1 MPPPRSPLPRS
12 PLLDRYGPWAVVTG
26 ASSGIG
32 QAFARDLGAAGF
44 RLVLVGRQPKT
55 LESLA
60 RDLDPAFDS
69 SGGQTRHRVLSA
81 DLADLRSPL
90 AIADACADID
100 VGLLV
105 CSAGFGSSG
114 PFIDTTLPNELG
126 MIDVNCR
133 ALTEL
138 TWRFTQ
144 SFRNRSRAGTPNRR
158 SGMILMSSLVGFQ
171 GVPKAATYAATKA
184 FVQSLAEA
192 LHHELFPL
200 GIDVIASA
208 PGPIHSGFAARAGMT
223 MGMAQQPSVVARAS
237 LRALG
242 RRATVRPGWLAKGLE
257 AALKP
262 LPRFG
267 RVRMMGVVMNGMAR
281 RSLHADRSA

>member
-1 MPPPRSPLPRS
+1 MPTPRPTTRAQIA
-12 PLLDRYGPWAVVTG
+12 LLDRYGPWAVVTG

-32 QAFARDLGAAGF
+32 QAFARHLADAGF
-44 RLVLVGRQPKT
+44 RLVLVGRQAAT

-60 RDLDPAFDS
+60 HDLDPGLDPAN
-69 SGGQTRHRVLSA
+69 GQTRHRVLSA
-81 DLADLRSPL
+81 DLADASAPR
-90 AIADACADID
+90 AMWEACADID
-100 VGLLV
+100 IGLLI
-105 CSAGFGSSG
+105 CSAGYGSSG
-114 PFIDTTLPNELG
+114 SFIETTLADEVG

-133 ALTEL
+133 AVTEL
-138 TWRFTQ
+138 TWRFAQ
-144 SFRNRSRAGTPNRR
+144 SLRERTRSGAPNRR
-158 SGMILMSSLVGFQ
+158 GGVVLMSSLVGFQ
-171 GVPKAATYAATKA
+171 GVPRAATYAATKA

-192 LHHELFPL
+192 LHHELRPI

-223 MGMAQQPSVVARAS
+223 MGMAQHPGVVARTT
-237 LRALG
+237 LRSLG

-257 AALKP
+257 VALKP

-281 RSLHADRSA
+281 RSA